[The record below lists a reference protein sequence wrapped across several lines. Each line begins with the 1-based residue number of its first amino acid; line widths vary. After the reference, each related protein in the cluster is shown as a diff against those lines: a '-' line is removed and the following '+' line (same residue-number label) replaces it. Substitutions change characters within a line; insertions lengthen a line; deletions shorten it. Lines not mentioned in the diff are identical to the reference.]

1 MTKTPTESAMALEIL
16 SRMIVHHQD
25 SAYFRTRG
33 LIFEA
38 ARSDER
44 FEVAAEKLKALLS
57 AGVA

>member
-16 SRMIVHHQD
+16 DRMTIHHQD
-25 SAYFRTRG
+25 AAYFRSRG

-38 ARSDER
+38 ATADGR
-44 FEVAAEKLKALLS
+44 FDSAAEKLKALLS